1 MELQYLKNIRSLLIA
16 SMSLILIVACTSSSA
31 KVIVQENEKPNIIVI
46 LADDMRWDYVRA
58 LNPKAIVKTPHLDQ
72 LAQEGALFKNAFVTS
87 SICTPSR
94 TSIMTGMYE
103 RKHGI
108 TFGARAAM
116 TERAFTKTYPML
128 LRKNGY
134 HTGYVGKNHTPIGK
148 SEVGFGYD
156 SGVMETSFDYWQA
169 GHKHLTF
176 YPKNR
181 HEIFKNARS
190 DNQLDIIQEVVDAFM
205 DSDQLVGTTEDFL
218 HERPKC
224 QPFCLMVNLNVP
236 HSSSTTSMKQL
247 PSDPSLYRTA
257 YRDQADQIVPPDN
270 YVAHDDIEIPKL
282 PPSVYSGLYLNSY
295 AWTKT
300 VESLKENQIRTCQ
313 TVEGI
318 DHLVG
323 NIMRQLEEQSILE
336 NTIIVFTSDHGL
348 FHGEQGL
355 AGKTLL
361 YDVALK
367 VPMFIYASGLSNG
380 KELDEIA
387 LNIDIAPTLL
397 DFADIDIPEQMQG
410 KSLKPILE
418 GKTIRWR
425 TDFFAEN
432 LFMGQNYPRMEAVR
446 SDRWKYIRYFDK
458 EKDQHHILSLISP
471 LQGEQPIYEELYDL
485 HIDPTEETNLIDV
498 EDLQKIVSQFRSRC
512 SQLLLEAKDNNQ
524 LPDTYIEDFDNQQFK
539 DKVVASYQELEVN

>member
-1 MELQYLKNIRSLLIA
+1 M
-16 SMSLILIVACTSSSA
+16 
-31 KVIVQENEKPNIIVI
+31 I

-58 LNPKAIVKTPHLDQ
+58 MNPEAIVKTPHLDQ

-108 TFGARAAM
+108 TFGANAAM
-116 TERAFTKTYPML
+116 TEHAFAQTYPML
-128 LRKNGY
+128 LKKNGY
-134 HTGYVGKNHTPIGK
+134 HMGYVGKNHTPIGR
-148 SEVGFGYD
+148 SDTGFGYE
-156 SGVMETSFDYWQA
+156 SGVMDASFDYWQA

-176 YPKNR
+176 YPKKR
-181 HEIFKNARS
+181 HDIFKNAKA

-205 DSDQLVGTTEDFL
+205 DSDQLENTADNFL
-218 HERPKC
+218 HERPED

-247 PSDPSLYRTA
+247 PSDPALYRTA
-257 YRDQADQIVPPDN
+257 YREKADQIVPPDN
-270 YVAHDDIEIPKL
+270 YVAYDDIKIPKL
-282 PPSVYSGLYLNSY
+282 PPSVYNGLYLNSY

-300 VESLKENQIRTCQ
+300 AESLRENQIRTCQ

-323 NIMRQLEEQSILE
+323 SIIRQLKEQSLLE

-355 AGKTLL
+355 GGKTLL
-361 YDVALK
+361 YDVALR

-380 KELDEIA
+380 KEVDEIA

-397 DFADIDIPEQMQG
+397 DFANIEIPQEMQG
-410 KSLKPILE
+410 HSLKPLME
-418 GKTIRWR
+418 GKKNNWR
-425 TDFFAEN
+425 SDFFAEN

-446 SDRWKYIRYFDK
+446 SERWKYIRYFDK

-471 LQGEQPIYEELYDL
+471 MQGEQPIYEELYDL
-485 HIDPTEETNLIDV
+485 SKDPDEETNLINDK
-498 EDLQKIVSQFRSRC
+498 DLQKIVSQFRLRC
-512 SQLLLEAKDNNQ
+512 SQLLIEAKGNNQ
-524 LPDTYIEDFDNQQFK
+524 LPDTYIKDFEDQQFK
-539 DKVVASYQELEVN
+539 DRVVSIYQELKVN